1 MSRVEANSERGAAS
15 NRWLAKQTEWRCTA
29 VCGRWY
35 NPGGSITRSG
45 DSNQTVE
52 IVSWRQT
59 RERVKRGGWADGVT
73 LFAAEEDSDI
83 ISSQLL
89 STFPSRAVLYLLSF
103 LIETRTAAARAAAR
117 LLGLCLWE
125 KLFFSCSPLL
135 FPFFSSSSF
144 LYLLAGSIAW
154 SSVWK
159 LLLSACVFPS
169 HVGSALVNNPFLE
182 ERDRR
187 ERELGGHHSLSL
199 AFSHSLSLIDLD
211 VCKTAKWREFPALSL
226 APF

>member
-1 MSRVEANSERGAAS
+1 MLQIHAGCNSFAPDLCLLFFGGGGSSVSHTVTQSRLLPIMSRVEANSERGAAS

-135 FPFFSSSSF
+135 FLFFLPPPSF
-144 LYLLAGSIAW
+144 ICWPG
-154 SSVWK
+154 
-159 LLLSACVFPS
+159 P
-169 HVGSALVNNPFLE
+169 
-182 ERDRR
+182 
-187 ERELGGHHSLSL
+187 
-199 AFSHSLSLIDLD
+199 
-211 VCKTAKWREFPALSL
+211 
-226 APF
+226 

>member
-35 NPGGSITRSG
+35 KPGGSITRSG

-59 RERVKRGGWADGVT
+59 RERVKRAGWADGVT

-135 FPFFSSSSF
+135 FLFFF
-144 LYLLAGSIAW
+144 F
-154 SSVWK
+154 
-159 LLLSACVFPS
+159 LLLPLFAGRVHSVVVGVKTSFVCVCFPFTCRQRA
-169 HVGSALVNNPFLE
+169 G
-182 ERDRR
+182 
-187 ERELGGHHSLSL
+187 
-199 AFSHSLSLIDLD
+199 
-211 VCKTAKWREFPALSL
+211 
-226 APF
+226 